1 MAEIKVLEP
10 VRGEIK
16 AMKLA
21 GLSLTG
27 VGRVAAQGDAPNM
40 LCAEKYASQQE
51 KICTLIALYQQL
63 VEKDTGEF
71 SKIVENFFTVDESM
85 SGG

>member
-10 VRGEIK
+10 VRDEIK
-16 AMKLA
+16 AMKSAGVSLA
-21 GLSLTG
+21 VTQALS
-27 VGRVAAQGDAPNM
+27 GDAPDM

-63 VEKDTGEF
+63 VKKDTGEF

>member
-10 VRGEIK
+10 VKDEIK
-16 AMKLA
+16 AMKSAGVSLA
-21 GLSLTG
+21 VTQALS
-27 VGRVAAQGDAPNM
+27 GDAPDM
-40 LCAEKYASQQE
+40 RCAEKYASQQE
-51 KICTLIALYQQL
+51 KIRALISLYQQL
-63 VEKDTGEF
+63 VKKDTGEF

>member
-10 VRGEIK
+10 VRDEIK
-16 AMKLA
+16 AMKSAGVSLA
-21 GLSLTG
+21 VTQALL
-27 VGRVAAQGDAPNM
+27 GDTPDM

-51 KICTLIALYQQL
+51 KIRVLISLYQQL

>member
-10 VRGEIK
+10 VRDEIK
-16 AMKLA
+16 AMKSA
-21 GLSLTG
+21 GLSLID
-27 VGRVAAQGDAPNM
+27 VSQVMSGDAPNM

-63 VEKDTGEF
+63 VKKDTREF